1 MAPASGQNNEA
12 DASHG
17 KDFVQPPK
25 RQVVISMAC
34 VTLVMFLG
42 AQGQTIVATAL
53 PDIVADLGGF
63 DRYVWI
69 ATAYMVAATITAP
82 IAGGL
87 SDVYGRKPFFIL
99 GLAIFVAASALL
111 GISRSMNEVVTFRA
125 VQGIG
130 GGLIMTSG
138 FVAVADLFPPQERGK
153 HQGLLAGVYGIASVV
168 GPIVGDLITAH
179 YSWNWIFLIN
189 IPIAVPALLL
199 MVWIFPSLSSE
210 SESRKLDYPGM
221 VALVFAVVP
230 LLLALS
236 VGGVHHEWDSALSV
250 GMLALG
256 LAMAVVFIVI
266 ESRAE
271 LPIMPMELYADRSV
285 SLGMIIVVLTGF
297 GLYSSLLFLPLFF
310 RGVLGMVSSSLL
322 VPMLLGIVFGG
333 IVAGQLLSR
342 TGGHYR
348 FQVLASTALT
358 TIGMY
363 LISTMNEA
371 TYPVLIGIYLV
382 LTGLGLGG
390 TLAVISVAVQN
401 SVPFRLV
408 GAGTSANQ
416 FFRTVGGM
424 LGLTVV
430 GVVMTLSF
438 GSKLETM
445 ASDDLKTSL
454 PEGLL
459 ESVKQDPQALLD
471 PSEADLLRERLVEE
485 GPEGIQNVD
494 SLLDSLNA
502 ALVGALSDVFTVLVV
517 TAALSSAA
525 ALLFRVPT
533 DVERARQT

>member
-1 MAPASGQNNEA
+1 MAPASSQNNEA

-17 KDFVQPPK
+17 KYFVQLPK

-342 TGGHYR
+342 TGGHYQ

-363 LISTMNEA
+363 LVSTMNEA
-371 TYPVLIGIYLV
+371 TDPVLIGIYLV

-408 GAGTSANQ
+408 GAGTSSNQ

-430 GVVMTLSF
+430 GVVMTHSF
-438 GSKLETM
+438 GSKLEAM

-502 ALVGALSDVFTVLVV
+502 ALVGALSDVFAVLVV

-525 ALLFRVPT
+525 ALFFRVPT
-533 DVERARQT
+533 DVERAQQT